1 MAASVIK
8 HRFTVREYDRMG
20 EAGVFEPGTRV
31 ELIDGEILAMTP
43 IGVPHAAVV
52 TRLQREFSRL
62 GERVVVRVQQPVM
75 IGDYD
80 EPEPDIV
87 VAEGRDDCYGTHHP
101 GPEEVLLVAEVAHT
115 TVRFDRETKG
125 PLYARAGIR
134 EYWLVN
140 LEADVIEVYREPGPD
155 GYGSRRDAG
164 RGEWLHL
171 LAFPDFE
178 VAPDD
183 ILG

>member
-1 MAASVIK
+1 MATTITR

-31 ELIDGEILAMTP
+31 ELIDGEILAVTP
-43 IGVPHAAVV
+43 IGVSHAAAV
-52 TRLQREFSRL
+52 TRLHRQFYRL
-62 GERVVVRVQQPVM
+62 GERVVVREQNPVV

-101 GPEEVLLVAEVAHT
+101 GPVEVLLVAEVSHR

-140 LEADVIEVYREPGPD
+140 LEADVIEVYREPGSD

-164 RGEWLHL
+164 RGERLRP

-178 VAPDD
+178 VAVDD